1 MKYLKQITII
11 LGIAF
16 FSEVLHA
23 VIPLQIPANIYGIV
37 ILFALLESGLIR
49 AESVRDTGKLLI
61 TVMPVMFIP
70 AGVSLMNSFGLIS
83 QKWLLYFLI
92 SLLPTIGVII
102 AAGHVTQF
110 VIRRQKGK
118 GEEQ

>member
-1 MKYLKQITII
+1 MKYLKQVTII

-16 FSEVLHA
+16 FSEVLHV

-83 QKWLLYFLI
+83 QKWLPYFLI